1 MKKRI
6 GIFTACF
13 LGIALLAGCAKEEE
27 DVPDLSQLVEPIPVE
42 LPTEE
47 PAEPATPTPEPT
59 EAPPEGKYRSE
70 LTGEWID
77 EELKDQRP
85 MAIMVDNESLA
96 WDHYG
101 VNQADIVFEMMN
113 STANGRITRLM
124 CIIKD
129 YENIELFGSIR
140 SIRPTNF
147 LAGGAF
153 NAVYLHDGGPFY
165 INDYLAMPEYE
176 HISGS
181 FARVPNGKGSTYTE
195 YVTGDTYKN
204 SSTGKTY
211 AGLVEQLES
220 NGIDRKY
227 NQYYEGPSLNF
238 SPDKIDLSDVSGSMD
253 AKTIVQPFPHTNS
266 TLKYDEESGK
276 YNLYCYDK
284 LHVDA
289 GDDNKPTEFE
299 NAIVLC
305 CDHVQLDENGY
316 MLYNFLTSTPKD
328 GYYCTGGKAIPI
340 GWINPTYTSPISFL
354 NKDGSPLEI
363 NIGKSYISIVP
374 EDSWDKLEME

>member
-6 GIFTACF
+6 GIMITM
-13 LGIALLAGCAKEEE
+13 ALAAVMLFGCSKKEE
-27 DVPDLSQLVEPIPVE
+27 DVPDLTSLVEPIPVE
-42 LPTEE
+42 LPTEQ
-47 PAEPATPTPEPT
+47 PAPPTPEPT

-70 LTGEWID
+70 LTNEWID

-85 MAIMVDNESLA
+85 VAIMVDNESLA

-124 CIIKD
+124 CIVKD
-129 YENIELFGSIR
+129 YEKITQFGSIR

-153 NAVYLHDGGPFY
+153 NAIYLHDGGPFY
-165 INDYLAMPEYE
+165 INDYLAMPEFE
-176 HISGS
+176 HISGT
-181 FARVPNGKGSTYTE
+181 FARVPNGKDSTYTE
-195 YVTGDTYKN
+195 YVTGEDYKN
-204 SSTGKTY
+204 PKTGKNYT
-211 AGLVEQLES
+211 GLIKQLED
-220 NGIDRKY
+220 GGFDRNY
-227 NQYYEGPSLNF
+227 NQYYEGQSLKF
-238 SPDKIDLSDVSGSMD
+238 AEDEVDLSGESGSIS
-253 AKTIVQPFPHTNS
+253 ATKVVQPFPHTTS

-289 GDDNKPTEFE
+289 EDDNKATEFE

-328 GYYCTGGKAIPI
+328 GYYLTRGKAVPI
-340 GWINPTYTSPISFL
+340 QWINPTYTSPITFL
-354 NKDGSPLEI
+354 NKDGSERLL
-363 NIGKSYISIVP
+363 NTGKTYISIVP
-374 EDSWDKLEME
+374 EDSWDKLEIE